1 MSLNQQDQAQS
12 QEQNRSL
19 NFSDILSLQK
29 HLATIQQKPQ
39 VAQEQHN
46 TESFKSDSNN
56 ESIRQIIK

>member
-46 TESFKSDSNN
+46 TESFK
-56 ESIRQIIK
+56 